1 MTAPGDYA
9 LGVPGIVAFVF
20 GRARQPSL
28 QAEEGCLRRRPGR
41 PSRCP
46 AGHDRCATPRG
57 PGEAFEHEYAV
68 GALPICTERK
78 LEESSSLD
86 WELPQDT

>member
-1 MTAPGDYA
+1 MAAPSD
-9 LGVPGIVAFVF
+9 
-20 GRARQPSL
+20 
-28 QAEEGCLRRRPGR
+28 
-41 PSRCP
+41 
-46 AGHDRCATPRG
+46 
-57 PGEAFEHEYAV
+57 YAV